1 MPTHKK
7 AGVYALV
14 NIMNGKMCVGSTR
27 HFDHRKYQ
35 HRYKLRT
42 NTHPNAH
49 LQSAANLYGVDIFD
63 FVVLETVPNP
73 FWLLAREQAWIRRLD
88 SQNPE
93 VGYNCADAWVIKQSP
108 KHLKKPRTYRHYTLL
123 SPDNEKVEVSR
134 LKIFCDQRGLS
145 YHSMFR
151 AAQGEYV
158 HRGWTRYDGG
168 EDIKRKAT
176 VIHNRKYYTLL
187 SPSGE
192 SVEICNLKKFCRENH
207 LCYSKMCEAA
217 NGKRIYRGW
226 YGANT
231 PQEKVDALRAVK
243 SVASQKRAQRMREYH
258 ANPKIKAQ
266 RSALMKNLWKSPK
279 NRHAMT
285 LAIRKAVQTQEHREK
300 QRRRGLA
307 NPPRAKTYF
316 LLSPSGERTEIY
328 NLKKFCGENDL
339 AYKQMHKVARGL
351 HQQHRHWKRAA

>member
-1 MPTHKK
+1 M
-7 AGVYALV
+7 A
-14 NIMNGKMCVGSTR
+14 S
-27 HFDHRKYQ
+27 
-35 HRYKLRT
+35 
-42 NTHPNAH
+42 
-49 LQSAANLYGVDIFD
+49 SA
-63 FVVLETVPNP
+63 
-73 FWLLAREQAWIRRLD
+73 EQAWLSRL
-88 SQNPE
+88 N
-93 VGYNCADAWVIKQSP
+93 VTNTKYGYNVSNDAWGAISEF
-108 KHLKKPRTYRHYTLL
+108 
-123 SPDNEKVEVSR
+123 N
-134 LKIFCDQRGLS
+134 
-145 YHSMFR
+145 
-151 AAQGEYV
+151 
-158 HRGWTRYDGG
+158 
-168 EDIKRKAT
+168 AT
-176 VIHNRKYYTLL
+176 HT
-187 SPSGE
+187 PSGK
-192 SVEICNLKKFCRENH
+192 SYLFIDPQGTTVNVINLKKFCMGMGFH
-207 LCYSKMCEAA
+207 YPKMCEAA

-243 SVASQKRAQRMREYH
+243 SVASQKRAQRMREYQ

-279 NRHAMT
+279 NRHART